1 MYMQT
6 KEVGCKE
13 NCGIKTISIEDC
25 KGNIIVD
32 KRQVLTIWEN
42 YVTELYDWPNRPEN
56 QEVDPEEKVD
66 ADEKGPYMSQRE
78 VEKSINEMND
88 KMAARDDDDVP
99 ENILKLRGEEGL
111 RIITK
116 LRNTIWKLVSGPR
129 ILLKL

>member
-1 MYMQT
+1 
-6 KEVGCKE
+6 
-13 NCGIKTISIEDC
+13 
-25 KGNIIVD
+25 
-32 KRQVLTIWEN
+32 
-42 YVTELYDWPNRPEN
+42 
-56 QEVDPEEKVD
+56 
-66 ADEKGPYMSQRE
+66 MSQRE